1 VRGGAV
7 AVDLSHDLVR
17 IPSLSLLPLS
27 FICWLATVR
36 YSMRLYGTPYNGSIL
51 YCTRPIVFLL
61 LHKKGL
67 ESHHNPPPPF
77 FLHPSRSTTTR
88 NIIQHPPGT
97 PLFSHL
103 NSMALVNS
111 HLFPHLSRPSILG
124 ILRPS
129 SHPTFVPRQILASD
143 RLLTL

>member
-1 VRGGAV
+1 MSAGGAV

-67 ESHHNPPPPF
+67 KSHHNPPPLFPPPF
-77 FLHPSRSTTTR
+77 TKHNYTKHYSTPSR
-88 NIIQHPPGT
+88 H
-97 PLFSHL
+97 
-103 NSMALVNS
+103 
-111 HLFPHLSRPSILG
+111 SI
-124 ILRPS
+124 
-129 SHPTFVPRQILASD
+129 VLAFEFNGPCE
-143 RLLTL
+143 